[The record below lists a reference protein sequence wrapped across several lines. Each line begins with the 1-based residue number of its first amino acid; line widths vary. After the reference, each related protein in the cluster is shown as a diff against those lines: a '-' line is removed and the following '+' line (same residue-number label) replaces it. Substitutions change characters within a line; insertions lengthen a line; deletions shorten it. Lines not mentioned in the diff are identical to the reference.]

1 MSGLSTATLYDD
13 LREPVGSLSS
23 GVASFSTTRYELASG
38 AWWRVTETR
47 EAAGGQTN
55 LLSTVRERLTG
66 LSDALCAE
74 TVSVDAGG
82 ATTHAV
88 SSFDPATKVRTETTT
103 SPVAPTVVRKSMFGR
118 ETERTEDGETVRSF
132 YDPFGRVF
140 ARRRSGGFG
149 SGAYDRLEAVYMRDD
164 LGDVYDE
171 IRPVSAS
178 GSAVTERY
186 YDSVGNVCAEYDA
199 AGHERQI
206 AHDLSGRVTEESGD
220 TVYPTK
226 QSYDALGRRVSL
238 STTRNG
244 TAWDVTRWG
253 YDPATGL
260 CTNKTYADGSR
271 VSHTFTADGLP
282 LRTTLASGRWTQNA
296 YDANRRLSSVTTSDG
311 EGSVSYLY
319 DAFGRATRATGSAVR
334 YDYARD
340 AIGRTTSEVRRT
352 GGFHPSIVSTLSRS
366 FDSCGRPAG
375 LGLIFYGDFK
385 QGVCYTWGMEGK
397 LQGMVCSNAQGR
409 AVEVSFDWEGG
420 RGVGWSA
427 EGLGNCPAYF
437 RQGFGRAARRPALVT
452 SCQAGRG
459 GFHNPSR
466 SFSYAYD
473 AVGRPVERDA
483 DAFVYNA
490 RGEVTNAIVGT
501 GTWRY
506 AYDHIGN
513 RQSAYEDGVSTSYS
527 ANEVNQYTEVGNDEP
542 EYDDDGNLVDDGTRT
557 FEWSATGHL
566 TEAATPSRRYE
577 CVYDHL
583 GRRVKRT
590 EYRRSGNNWYWVED
604 RDYVYDGWNLVFEY
618 RDHTSE
624 GEAELSYFWGPDLS
638 GTLQG
643 AGGVG
648 GLVAVSIDGDFY
660 FPGYDNNGNVIG
672 YWDEYGDLVAEYAYD
687 AFGNTISSSGSMASV
702 FPHRFSTKYY
712 DAEAD
717 LYYYGYRYY
726 SPSLG
731 RWISRDPIEESGGNN
746 LYNWCKNGGSFAI
759 DATGEEISH
768 SLQDDG
774 FGGWTLTLDIPI
786 QVVDCAPEA
795 NKSRP
800 RKTDTEIQDEINKTW
815 KVKFSFQKDRNVQ
828 PLPNVNY
835 SDSRDP
841 IVYRLC
847 THCEFFGCNR

>member
-38 AWWRVTETR
+38 AWWRVSKSR
-47 EAAGGQTN
+47 EAAGAQTN
-55 LLSTVRERLTG
+55 LLSTARERLTG
-66 LSDALCAE
+66 LSDSPRSESFA
-74 TVSVDAGG
+74 TDAGG

-88 SSFDPATKVRTETTT
+88 SSFDPATKVLTETTA
-103 SPVAPTVVRKSMFGR
+103 SPVASTVVRRSMFGR
-118 ETERTEDGETVRSF
+118 EIERTEEGEIVQTF
-132 YDPFGRVF
+132 YDPFGRACAS
-140 ARRRSGGFG
+140 ARLGVEGTVPYKRFG
-149 SGAYDRLEAVYMRDD
+149 TFLNRNQ
-164 LGDVYDE
+164 LGDV
-171 IRPVSAS
+171 
-178 GSAVTERY
+178 GSRRLPISESDSVY
-186 YDSVGNVCAEYDA
+186 VFSSYDSLGNLELEETYADETTTRTVT
-199 AGHERQI
+199 
-206 AHDLSGRVTEESGD
+206 HDLSGRVTEESGD

-282 LRTTLASGRWTQNA
+282 LRTTLASGRWTQNS
-296 YDANRRLSSVTTSDG
+296 YDANRRLSSVSTSDG
-311 EGSVSYLY
+311 EGNVSYLY
-319 DAFGRATRATGSAVR
+319 DAFGRVTRATGGAAR
-334 YDYARD
+334 YDYSRD
-340 AIGRTTSEVRRT
+340 ALGRVTAEVRRT
-352 GGFHPSIVSTLSRS
+352 GGFRPTIVSTLSRPY
-366 FDSCGRPAG
+366 DAYGRPAG
-375 LGLIFYGDFK
+375 YGLTFYGDFR
-385 QGVCYTWGMEGK
+385 QGVCYTWGMDGK
-397 LQGMVCSNAQGR
+397 LAGMVCSNAQGR

-557 FEWSATGHL
+557 FEWSAAGHL
-566 TEAATPSRRYE
+566 NEAAGSSVRLAFE
-577 CVYDHL
+577 YDHL
-583 GRRVKRT
+583 GRRVSRVVET
-590 EYRRSGNNWYWVED
+590 RYGNSWHISEE
-604 RDYVYDGWNLVFEY
+604 RFFAYDGWNLVHET
-618 RDHTSE
+618 RSDSS
-624 GEAELSYFWGPDLS
+624 GEETDVEYFWGPDLS

-672 YWDEYGDLVAEYAYD
+672 YWNEDGELVAEYAYD
-687 AFGNTISSSGSMASV
+687 AFGNTTYEDGDMADV

-712 DAEAD
+712 DAETD
-717 LYYYGYRYY
+717 LY
-726 SPSLG
+726 
-731 RWISRDPIEESGGNN
+731 
-746 LYNWCKNGGSFAI
+746 
-759 DATGEEISH
+759 
-768 SLQDDG
+768 
-774 FGGWTLTLDIPI
+774 
-786 QVVDCAPEA
+786 
-795 NKSRP
+795 
-800 RKTDTEIQDEINKTW
+800 
-815 KVKFSFQKDRNVQ
+815 
-828 PLPNVNY
+828 
-835 SDSRDP
+835 
-841 IVYRLC
+841 
-847 THCEFFGCNR
+847 